1 MENLTRM
8 DTFYTLQG
16 TAAEI
21 QTKSVSE
28 KCQSRPAGKGG
39 GGWHCTFFSMYQTIK
54 KKTHFEKKRWYTR
67 VKSFNKETWACS
79 FLNCILCIAFLTK
92 QDSHIDCSVEML
104 ILVVEKIMQILRV
117 YFLSVERFPIGT
129 DWVDQEPGLLWLKR
143 TLLRLMESSMSS
155 RSYWPTR
162 PTSRAI
168 IRYDPH
174 ITFSVCI
181 LQFKTFFVIN
191 IFFR

>member
-1 MENLTRM
+1 M
-8 DTFYTLQG
+8 
-16 TAAEI
+16 
-21 QTKSVSE
+21 S
-28 KCQSRPAGKGG
+28 
-39 GGWHCTFFSMYQTIK
+39 
-54 KKTHFEKKRWYTR
+54 
-67 VKSFNKETWACS
+67 S

-129 DWVDQEPGLLWLKR
+129 DWVDQEPGLQWLKR
-143 TLLRLMESSMSS
+143 TLLRLTESSMSS

-168 IRYDPH
+168 IRYDLR

-191 IFFR
+191 IFLRSVFYHLQIDEYLNSNKSCFILISSVLSRKPSSLCSKNPGGTAKWNPS